1 MPAFAGMTNGMDCF
15 VQIRPLTKLAFA
27 PFGDVIE
34 TGGAKHFTINQGFAT
49 RFDDLCKVDVV
60 EGGAVKVSLFEAKPR
75 PTPIKSDLM
84 ERHPLGSQAFYPL
97 QDEDWLVLVC
107 SDPRDETSFRCFRA
121 GGRQGVNY
129 ARNVWHFPLLVFAD
143 SQFIVV
149 DRKGPGNNLEE
160 VMLPQP
166 FELIS

>member
-1 MPAFAGMTNGMDCF
+1 MR
-15 VQIRPLTKLAFA
+15 IEPLTRQAFA

-34 TGGAKHFTINQGFAT
+34 TQGAHHFTINQGFAT

-60 EGGAVKVSLFEAKPR
+60 EGGEVKVSIFEARPR
-75 PTPIKSDLM
+75 PQPIRIDLM

-107 SDPRDETSFRCFRA
+107 ANPREAGTYRCFRA
-121 GGRQGVNY
+121 TGRQGVNY
-129 ARNVWHFPLLVFAD
+129 ARNVWHFPLLVFAPAR
-143 SQFIVV
+143 FIIV

-160 VMLPQP
+160 VML
-166 FELIS
+166 EKALSI